1 VELSS
6 QPQQIP
12 AHTAEGPDGST
23 RAREKT
29 LTLAITKPAP
39 ITLRGMPIN
48 LNVYDGSATI
58 TNKYFRRFPMP
69 DFEKIYLPDS
79 VSSFSNA
86 DPIGTKELLIDD
98 NRSAVARQP
107 YMTIDGTDFYFSV
120 KGIGSTTNPFSR
132 QLLKKEEIC
141 SLLKNGPTKKRVTN
155 AEEKEMKFPRY
166 LTGELWSR
174 GCPYG
179 SQGLEFA
186 SIAMKATEMS
196 DSSTTS
202 IHGFRI
208 APLVKI
214 VKLPEALQEEVT
226 QVYWYRRFKQ
236 TMVQETRLIPSNIRI
251 YFQSDWTIGN
261 NTGELFDFF
270 RIDENDKAMS
280 FLKNFVKSGIA
291 ILTLFVR
298 SMSDNGNGTYS
309 GLDFYDVW
317 LDKDAV
323 LAPDGTIF
331 WADLEG
337 LQAITIGGRDRADL
351 EFNIEEKMEH
361 QIYRSLYEF
370 IYAYEQIE
378 RERVR
383 RFGNNT
389 ERKTQFEY
397 LLKDALK
404 DDEVVGLH
412 RSRDSLELVIGNI
425 LGEEKLT
432 KTFTI
437 LDW

>member
-1 VELSS
+1 
-6 QPQQIP
+6 
-12 AHTAEGPDGST
+12 
-23 RAREKT
+23 
-29 LTLAITKPAP
+29 LTLATTTKPEPIELRGVP
-39 ITLRGMPIN
+39 ITLN
-48 LNVYDGSATI
+48 TYDGAGTI
-58 TNKYFRRFPMP
+58 TNKYFRSFQMP
-69 DFEKIYLPDS
+69 EFERIYLPDS
-79 VSSFSNA
+79 VKPFSSV
-86 DPIGTKELLIDD
+86 DPAGTKELLIDD
-98 NRSAVARQP
+98 NRSAVSRLP
-107 YMTIDGTDFYFSV
+107 YMAIDGTDFYFSV
-120 KGIGSTTNPFSR
+120 KGIGSTTSPFSR
-132 QLLKKEEIC
+132 QLFRKDEIC
-141 SLLKNGPTKKRVTN
+141 GLLRSSNTKERIMN
-155 AEEKEMKFPRY
+155 AKEKEMKFPRY

-186 SIAMKATEMS
+186 SIAMKAAEMS
-196 DSSTTS
+196 DASTSS

-214 VKLPEALQEEVT
+214 VKLPEALQREVT

-236 TMVQETRLIPSNIRI
+236 EMVQEARLIPSNIRI
-251 YFQSDWTIGN
+251 YFHSDWTIGDD
-261 NTGELFDFF
+261 TGELFDFF
-270 RIDENDKAMS
+270 HIDNDDKAMD

-298 SMSDNGNGTYS
+298 SMSDNGDGTCS

-337 LQAITIGGRDRADL
+337 LQAITIGGKDRAAL
-351 EFNIEEKMEH
+351 EFNIEENMEH

-370 IYAYEQIE
+370 MYAYEQIE

-383 RFGNNT
+383 RFGHMT
-389 ERKTQFEY
+389 DRKTQFEY
-397 LLKDALK
+397 LLRDALR
-404 DDEVVGLH
+404 DDEVVDLH
-412 RSRDSLELVIGNI
+412 RSHDSLELVIGNI
-425 LGEEKLT
+425 LGEEQLVK
-432 KTFTI
+432 KFTI

>member
-1 VELSS
+1 VN
-6 QPQQIP
+6 
-12 AHTAEGPDGST
+12 
-23 RAREKT
+23 ARD
-29 LTLAITKPAP
+29 
-39 ITLRGMPIN
+39 R
-48 LNVYDGSATI
+48 
-58 TNKYFRRFPMP
+58 
-69 DFEKIYLPDS
+69 
-79 VSSFSNA
+79 
-86 DPIGTKELLIDD
+86 
-98 NRSAVARQP
+98 
-107 YMTIDGTDFYFSV
+107 
-120 KGIGSTTNPFSR
+120 
-132 QLLKKEEIC
+132 
-141 SLLKNGPTKKRVTN
+141 
-155 AEEKEMKFPRY
+155 EMKLPRY

-214 VKLPEALQEEVT
+214 IKLPKALQSEIT

-236 TMVQETRLIPSNIRI
+236 EMVQEARLIPSNIRI
-251 YFQSDWTIGN
+251 YFHSDWTIGDD
-261 NTGELFDFF
+261 TGELFDFF
-270 RIDENDKAMS
+270 HIDNNDKAMD

-298 SMSDNGNGTYS
+298 SMRNSDNGTYA

-337 LQAITIGGRDRADL
+337 LQEITIGGKDRADL
-351 EFNIEEKMEH
+351 EFNVEENMEH

-370 IYAYEQIE
+370 MYAYEQIE
-378 RERVR
+378 RERIK
-383 RFGNNT
+383 RFGHIT
-389 ERKTQFEY
+389 DRKIQFEY
-397 LLKDALK
+397 LLRDALK
-404 DDEVVGLH
+404 DDEVVDLH
-412 RSRDSLELVIGNI
+412 RSPDSLELVIGNI

-432 KTFTI
+432 KKFTI

>member
-1 VELSS
+1 MEVPGSS
-6 QPQQIP
+6 LP
-12 AHTAEGPDGST
+12 
-23 RAREKT
+23 ARERSHE
-29 LTLAITKPAP
+29 LAVAKPGP
-39 ITLRGMPIN
+39 ITLRGMPIS
-48 LNVYDGSATI
+48 LNVYDGAATI
-58 TNKYFRRFPMP
+58 TSKYFRHFQMP
-69 DFEKIYLPDS
+69 DFERIYLPDS
-79 VSSFSNA
+79 VKPFLHV
-86 DPIGTKELLIDD
+86 DPTGTKELLIDD
-98 NRSAVARQP
+98 NRSAIGKQP
-107 YMTIDGTDFYFSV
+107 YMTIDGVDFYFSV
-120 KGIGSTTNPFSR
+120 KGIGSTTSPFSR
-132 QLLKKEEIC
+132 QLFKKEEIC
-141 SLLKNGPTKKRVTN
+141 GLLKSGTTKDRITN
-155 AEEKEMKFPRY
+155 AMEKEMKFPRY

-196 DSSTTS
+196 DTSTTS

-214 VKLPEALQEEVT
+214 VKLPEAIQREVT

-236 TMVQETRLIPSNIRI
+236 VMVQETRLIPSNIRI
-251 YFQSDWTIGN
+251 YFHSDWTIGDD
-261 NTGELFDFF
+261 TGELFDFF
-270 RIDENDKAMS
+270 RIDNNDKAMG
-280 FLKNFVKSGIA
+280 FLENFVKSGIA

-337 LQAITIGGRDRADL
+337 LQVMTIGGKDRADV

-370 IYAYEQIE
+370 MYAYEQIE

-383 RFGNNT
+383 RFGHIT
-389 ERKTQFEY
+389 DRKTQFEY

-412 RSRDSLELVIGNI
+412 RSQDSLELVIGNI
-425 LGEEKLT
+425 LGEERLT
-432 KTFTI
+432 KRFTI

>member
-1 VELSS
+1 M
-6 QPQQIP
+6 
-12 AHTAEGPDGST
+12 
-23 RAREKT
+23 
-29 LTLAITKPAP
+29 TLASAKRAP
-39 ITLRGMPIN
+39 IQLRGMPIT
-48 LNVYDGSATI
+48 LNVYDGAGTM
-58 TNKYFRRFPMP
+58 TNKYFGSFTMP
-69 DFEKIYLPDS
+69 EFERIYLPDS
-79 VSSFSNA
+79 VKPFCDA
-86 DPIGTKELLIDD
+86 EPRGTRTLLIDD
-98 NRSAVARQP
+98 NRSAVGREP
-107 YMTIDGTDFYFSV
+107 STTIDGTDFYFSV
-120 KGIGSTTNPFSR
+120 KGIGSTTSPFSR
-132 QLLKKEEIC
+132 QLLKREEIC
-141 SLLKNGPTKKRVTN
+141 SLLKNSTVKDRIMN
-155 AEEKEMKFPRY
+155 AREKDMKFPRY

-196 DSSTTS
+196 DASTTS

-214 VKLPEALQEEVT
+214 VKLPRSLQKEVT
-226 QVYWYRRFKQ
+226 QVYWYRRFNQ
-236 TMVQETRLIPSNIRI
+236 EMVQETRLLPSNVRI
-251 YFQSDWTIGN
+251 YFHSDWTIGDD
-261 NTGELFDFF
+261 TGELFDFF
-270 RIDENDKAMS
+270 RIEDNDRAMV
-280 FLKNFVKSGIA
+280 FLTNFVRSGIA

-298 SMSDNGNGTYS
+298 SMSHNADGTYR

-337 LQAITIGGRDRADL
+337 LQGITIGGKDRSEL
-351 EFNIEEKMEH
+351 EFNIEENMEH

-370 IYAYEQIE
+370 MYAYEQIE

-383 RFGNNT
+383 RFGHST
-389 ERKTQFEY
+389 DRKLQFEY
-397 LLKDALK
+397 LLKEALR

-412 RSRDSLELVIGNI
+412 RSQDKLELVIGNI
-425 LGEEKLT
+425 LGEEKLV
-432 KTFTI
+432 KKFTI

>member
-1 VELSS
+1 
-6 QPQQIP
+6 
-12 AHTAEGPDGST
+12 
-23 RAREKT
+23 
-29 LTLAITKPAP
+29 
-39 ITLRGMPIN
+39 MN
-48 LNVYDGSATI
+48 AT
-58 TNKYFRRFPMP
+58 
-69 DFEKIYLPDS
+69 
-79 VSSFSNA
+79 
-86 DPIGTKELLIDD
+86 
-98 NRSAVARQP
+98 
-107 YMTIDGTDFYFSV
+107 
-120 KGIGSTTNPFSR
+120 
-132 QLLKKEEIC
+132 KKEK
-141 SLLKNGPTKKRVTN
+141 L
-155 AEEKEMKFPRY
+155 PRY

-186 SIAMKATEMS
+186 SIAMKAAEMS

-214 VKLPEALQEEVT
+214 VGLPQELQDRFTE
-226 QVYWYRRFKQ
+226 VYWYRRFKQ
-236 TMVQETRLIPSNIRI
+236 KMVQETRLVPSNIRI
-251 YFQSDWTIGN
+251 YFHSDWTIGDD
-261 NTGELFDFF
+261 TGELFDFF
-270 RIDENDKAMS
+270 RIDDNQKAMD

-298 SMSDNGNGTYS
+298 SMKYNGNGTYS

-337 LQAITIGGRDRADL
+337 LQEITIGGKDRADL
-351 EFNIEEKMEH
+351 EFNIEENMEH

-370 IYAYEQIE
+370 MYAYEQIE
-378 RERVR
+378 RERVK
-383 RFGNNT
+383 RFGHVT
-389 ERKTQFEY
+389 DRKIQFEY
-397 LLKDALK
+397 LLREALK
-404 DDEVVGLH
+404 DDEILEL
-412 RSRDSLELVIGNI
+412 RRNQDSLDLVIGNI
-425 LGEEKLT
+425 LQEEKLT

>member
-1 VELSS
+1 MTIETAKPVPISLRG
-6 QPQQIP
+6 IP
-12 AHTAEGPDGST
+12 IMLNEYEGAG
-23 RAREKT
+23 
-29 LTLAITKPAP
+29 AITN
-39 ITLRGMPIN
+39 R
-48 LNVYDGSATI
+48 
-58 TNKYFRRFPMP
+58 YFRSFQMP
-69 DFEKIYLPDS
+69 QFERIYLPDS
-79 VSSFSNA
+79 VRQFTDA
-86 DPIGTKELLIDD
+86 EPTGERELLIDD
-98 NRSAVARQP
+98 NRSAVSREP
-107 YMTIDGTDFYFSV
+107 FVEIDGVDFYFSV
-120 KGIGSTTNPFSR
+120 KGIGSTTSPFSR
-132 QLLKKEEIC
+132 QLFTKEEIC
-141 SLLKNGPTKKRVTN
+141 SLLKSDTLRTRITN
-155 AEEKEMKFPRY
+155 AKEKEMRYPRY

-186 SIAMKATEMS
+186 SIAMKAAEMS

-214 VKLPEALQEEVT
+214 VKLPAALQKGIT
-226 QVYWYRRFKQ
+226 QVYWYRRFRQ
-236 TMVQETRLIPSNIRI
+236 EMVQETRLIPSNVRI
-251 YFQSDWTIGN
+251 YFHSDWTIGDD
-261 NTGELFDFF
+261 TGELFDFF
-270 RIDENDKAMS
+270 RIDDNDKAMG
-280 FLKNFVKSGIA
+280 FLRNFVKSGIA

-351 EFNIEEKMEH
+351 EFNIEENMEH

-370 IYAYEQIE
+370 MYAYEQIE

-383 RFGNNT
+383 RFGHST
-389 ERKTQFEY
+389 DRKVQFEY
-397 LLKDALK
+397 LLRDALR
-404 DDEVVGLH
+404 DDEVVRLRH
-412 RSRDSLELVIGNI
+412 NADSLELTIGNI
-425 LGEEKLT
+425 LGEERLT
-432 KTFTI
+432 KNFTI

>member
-1 VELSS
+1 MAVPGGSLQASERSPGTGPRQTSALS
-6 QPQQIP
+6 
-12 AHTAEGPDGST
+12 
-23 RAREKT
+23 
-29 LTLAITKPAP
+29 
-39 ITLRGMPIN
+39 LRGMPISLN
-48 LNVYDGSATI
+48 LYAGASTI
-58 TNKYFRRFPMP
+58 TNKYFRHFQMP
-69 DFEKIYLPDS
+69 EFEKIYLPDS
-79 VSSFSNA
+79 VKPFS
-86 DPIGTKELLIDD
+86 DVGPIGTKELLIDD

-107 YMTIDGTDFYFSV
+107 YMAIDGTDFYFSV
-120 KGIGSTTNPFSR
+120 KGIGSTTSPFSR
-132 QLLKKEEIC
+132 QLLKKEEI
-141 SLLKNGPTKKRVTN
+141 SGLLKSGATKEKIMN
-155 AEEKEMKFPRY
+155 AKEKERKFPRY

-196 DSSTTS
+196 DPSTTS

-214 VKLPEALQEEVT
+214 VKLPKALQNEVT

-236 TMVQETRLIPSNIRI
+236 EMVQEMRLIPSNIRI
-251 YFQSDWTIGN
+251 YFHSDWTLGDD
-261 NTGELFDFF
+261 TGELFDFF
-270 RIDENDKAMS
+270 RIDNNDKAMS
-280 FLKNFVKSGIA
+280 FLKNFVKSGIG

-298 SMSDNGNGTYS
+298 SVRDNGDGTYG

-337 LQAITIGGRDRADL
+337 LQTIAIGGRDRADL

-370 IYAYEQIE
+370 MYAYEQIE

-383 RFGNNT
+383 RFGHVT
-389 ERKTQFEY
+389 DRKTQFEY

-404 DDEVVGLH
+404 DDEVVDLH
-412 RSRDSLELVIGNI
+412 RSQDSLELVIGNI
-425 LGEEKLT
+425 LGEEGLT
-432 KTFTI
+432 KRFTI

>member
-1 VELSS
+1 
-6 QPQQIP
+6 
-12 AHTAEGPDGST
+12 
-23 RAREKT
+23 
-29 LTLAITKPAP
+29 LTIEITKPSRIKLRGVP
-39 ITLRGMPIN
+39 ITLDA
-48 LNVYDGSATI
+48 YDGAGTI
-58 TNKYFRRFPMP
+58 TNKYFTSFKMP
-69 DFEKIYLPDS
+69 EFEKIYLPDS
-79 VSSFSNA
+79 VKPFTDIA
-86 DPIGTKELLIDD
+86 PVGKKELLIDD
-98 NRSAVARQP
+98 NRSAVSREP
-107 YMTIDGTDFYFSV
+107 YMTIDGVDFYFSV
-120 KGIGSTTNPFSR
+120 KGIGSTTSPFSR
-132 QLLKKEEIC
+132 QLFKKEEIC
-141 SLLKNGPTKKRVTN
+141 SLLKSSTIRHRIMS
-155 AEEKEMKFPRY
+155 AREKEMKFPRY

-196 DSSTTS
+196 DESITS

-214 VKLPEALQEEVT
+214 VKLPKALQYEIT
-226 QVYWYRRFKQ
+226 QVYWYRRFRQ
-236 TMVQETRLIPSNIRI
+236 EMVQETRLIPSNIRI
-251 YFQSDWTIGN
+251 YFHSDWTIGDD
-261 NTGELFDFF
+261 TGELFDFF
-270 RIDENDKAMS
+270 KIDNNDKAMD

-298 SMSDNGNGTYS
+298 SMSNNGNGTYS

-337 LQAITIGGRDRADL
+337 LQAITIGGKDRANL
-351 EFNIEEKMEH
+351 EFNIEENMEH

-370 IYAYEQIE
+370 MYAYEQIE
-378 RERVR
+378 RERTR
-383 RFGNNT
+383 RFGHIT
-389 ERKTQFEY
+389 DRKTQFEY
-397 LLKDALK
+397 IVMDALK
-404 DDEVVGLH
+404 DDEVVDLH
-412 RSRDSLELVIGNI
+412 RSTDSLELVIGNI

-432 KTFTI
+432 KNFTI

>member
-1 VELSS
+1 MTISIN
-6 QPQQIP
+6 QQ
-12 AHTAEGPDGST
+12 
-23 RAREKT
+23 
-29 LTLAITKPAP
+29 LP
-39 ITLRGMPIN
+39 IKLRGMPIELN
-48 LNVYDGSATI
+48 LYESAGTI
-58 TNKYFRRFPMP
+58 TNKYFQSFKMP
-69 DFEKIYLPDS
+69 EFEKIYLPDS
-79 VSSFSNA
+79 VKPFTDV
-86 DPIGTKELLIDD
+86 DPIGTKEFLIDD
-98 NRSAVARQP
+98 NRSAVSREP
-107 YMTIDGTDFYFSV
+107 YLTIDGTDFYFSV
-120 KGIGSTTNPFSR
+120 KGIGSTTSPFSR
-132 QLLKKEEIC
+132 QLFKKEEIC
-141 SLLKNGPTKKRVTN
+141 SLLKKSNGVKDRIMN
-155 AEEKEMKFPRY
+155 LREKEMKFPRY

-196 DSSTTS
+196 DASTTS

-236 TMVQETRLIPSNIRI
+236 EMVQEARLIPSNIRI
-251 YFQSDWTIGN
+251 YFHSDWTIGDD
-261 NTGELFDFF
+261 TGELFDFF
-270 RIDENDKAMS
+270 RIDNNDKALD

-298 SMSDNGNGTYS
+298 SMSNNANGTYS

-337 LQAITIGGRDRADL
+337 LQAITIGGKDSADL
-351 EFNIEEKMEH
+351 EFNIEENMEH

-370 IYAYEQIE
+370 MYAYEQIE

-383 RFGNNT
+383 RFGHIT
-389 ERKTQFEY
+389 DPKTQFEY

-404 DDEVVGLH
+404 NDEVVDLH
-412 RSRDSLELVIGNI
+412 RSHDSLELVIGNI
-425 LGEEKLT
+425 LGEERLT
-432 KTFTI
+432 KRFVI

>member
-1 VELSS
+1 MAVPGGSIQASER
-6 QPQQIP
+6 
-12 AHTAEGPDGST
+12 GPDIGHRQTSN
-23 RAREKT
+23 
-29 LTLAITKPAP
+29 LN
-39 ITLRGMPIN
+39 LRGMPIS
-48 LNVYDGSATI
+48 LNVYDGAATI
-58 TNKYFRRFPMP
+58 TNRYFTRFRMP
-69 DFEKIYLPDS
+69 EFERLYLPDS
-79 VSSFSNA
+79 VKPFSDA
-86 DPIGTKELLIDD
+86 VPLGTKELLIDD
-98 NRSAVARQP
+98 NRSAVGKQP
-107 YMTIDGTDFYFSV
+107 YMTIDGVDFYFSV
-120 KGIGSTTNPFSR
+120 KGIGSTTSPFSR
-132 QLLKKEEIC
+132 QLFKKEEIC
-141 SLLKNGPTKKRVTN
+141 GLLKSGTTKDRITN
-155 AEEKEMKFPRY
+155 AMEKEMKFPRY

-196 DSSTTS
+196 DTSTTS

-214 VKLPEALQEEVT
+214 VKLPEAIQREVT

-236 TMVQETRLIPSNIRI
+236 VMVQETRLIPSNIRI
-251 YFQSDWTIGN
+251 YFHSDWTIGDD
-261 NTGELFDFF
+261 TGELFDFF
-270 RIDENDKAMS
+270 LIDNNDKAMN
-280 FLKNFVKSGIA
+280 FLENFVKSGIA

-298 SMSDNGNGTYS
+298 SMNDNGNGTYS

-337 LQAITIGGRDRADL
+337 LQAITIGGRDRDDL
-351 EFNIEEKMEH
+351 EFNIEEKLEH

-370 IYAYEQIE
+370 MYAYEQIE

-383 RFGNNT
+383 RFGHVT
-389 ERKTQFEY
+389 DRKTQFEY

-404 DDEVVGLH
+404 DDEVVGL
-412 RSRDSLELVIGNI
+412 RRGQDSLELVIGNI
-425 LGEEKLT
+425 LGEERLT
-432 KTFTI
+432 KSFTI

>member
-1 VELSS
+1 
-6 QPQQIP
+6 
-12 AHTAEGPDGST
+12 
-23 RAREKT
+23 
-29 LTLAITKPAP
+29 
-39 ITLRGMPIN
+39 MPIS
-48 LNVYDGSATI
+48 LNVYDGAATI
-58 TNKYFRRFPMP
+58 TSKYFRHFQMP

-79 VSSFSNA
+79 VKPFLHV
-86 DPIGTKELLIDD
+86 DPTGTKELLIDD
-98 NRSAVARQP
+98 NRSAIGKQP
-107 YMTIDGTDFYFSV
+107 YMTIDGVDFYFSV
-120 KGIGSTTNPFSR
+120 KGIGSTTSPFSR
-132 QLLKKEEIC
+132 QLFKKEEIC
-141 SLLKNGPTKKRVTN
+141 GLLKSGTTKDRITN
-155 AEEKEMKFPRY
+155 AMEKEMKFPRY

-196 DSSTTS
+196 DTSTTS

-214 VKLPEALQEEVT
+214 VKLPEAIQREVT

-236 TMVQETRLIPSNIRI
+236 VMVQETRLIPSNIRI
-251 YFQSDWTIGN
+251 YFHSDWTIGDD
-261 NTGELFDFF
+261 TGELFDFF
-270 RIDENDKAMS
+270 RIDNNDKAMD
-280 FLKNFVKSGIA
+280 FLKNFVKTGIA

-337 LQAITIGGRDRADL
+337 LQAITIGGRDRDDL

-370 IYAYEQIE
+370 MYAYEQIE

-383 RFGNNT
+383 RFGHIT
-389 ERKTQFEY
+389 DRKTQFEF

-404 DDEVVGLH
+404 DDEVVGL
-412 RSRDSLELVIGNI
+412 RRGQDSLELVIGNI
-425 LGEEKLT
+425 LGEERLT
-432 KTFTI
+432 KSFTI